1 MSGASSL
8 TVGDATRQLDSLDT
22 AMLDKQ
28 RRLITSLINE
38 RAWQVVKRLGH
49 KYYREVSMDV
59 TFIEKN
65 DVSLVHI
72 SGVYEQYHQET
83 EVVLDV
89 PLKLFEGILK
99 PYTLTQESDGV

>member
-8 TVGDATRQLDSLDT
+8 TVGEATRQLDSLET
-22 AMLDKQ
+22 TMLDKQ

-38 RAWQVVKRLGH
+38 RAWRVVKRLGH

-65 DVSLVHI
+65 EVSLVHI
-72 SGVYEQYHQET
+72 NGIYENHHQET

-89 PLKLFEGILK
+89 PVKLFEGVLR
-99 PYTLTQESDGV
+99 PHTLTQESDV